1 MTWKTTRSPKYNTCT
16 ILHHYHVQQHHHQ
29 NDSTKY
35 CRLSLGLASQVLKSQ
50 IWMWLVLKCL
60 SISCANSSRH
70 QFWGSNQVL
79 RSDVQLLWSSSFM
92 FVNSNFVCI
101 IKFQTN
107 CWQAAMKTCFLPLL
121 LLLGLLVAALLFRSI
136 VNTLLLTMDLKM
148 TVASQ
153 TRWASIS
160 LCWGGGWS
168 PFHSSY
174 LEVQRMPKFMERISF
189 HTPKQLTTLPSCG
202 APNLKA
208 R

>member
-1 MTWKTTRSPKYNTCT
+1 M
-16 ILHHYHVQQHHHQ
+16 L
-29 NDSTKY
+29 
-35 CRLSLGLASQVLKSQ
+35 
-50 IWMWLVLKCL
+50 LVLKCL

-160 LCWGGGWS
+160 LCWGGGYSLSHCPNSCLFWRLENAKVYGKGKFPYSEAAYYSSKLWHTQSEGKVVMQGSEHPSQLLRWGWS
-168 PFHSSY
+168 W
-174 LEVQRMPKFMERISF
+174 
-189 HTPKQLTTLPSCG
+189 QLWPTWKGKRTQSWILLSGGLCV
-202 APNLKA
+202 LF
-208 R
+208 